1 MLKIK
6 DLNVEVENKRILKNI
21 NLEVSKGE
29 VHVLMGPNGAGKS
42 TLGHAL
48 MGHPRYKVEGSVELD
63 GEEINNLN
71 VSERARKGLFLS
83 FQYPLEIP
91 GVTLGSFL
99 RSAYNSVHS
108 EKLDVVQFNKLLND
122 KMKDLDLDSS
132 FANRYL
138 NEGFS
143 GGEKKKAEILQMM
156 ILNPKYIILDE
167 FDSGLDVD
175 ALKIISEGVS
185 KMKDA
190 GVLLITHYP
199 KVLEYIKADKVS
211 LLVNGGI
218 IKSEGLE
225 LIKCIEE
232 KGFKGRVNLEIK

>member
-29 VHVLMGPNGAGKS
+29 VHVLMGPNGAVKS

-218 IKSEGLE
+218 IKSGGLE

>member
-218 IKSEGLE
+218 IKSGGLE